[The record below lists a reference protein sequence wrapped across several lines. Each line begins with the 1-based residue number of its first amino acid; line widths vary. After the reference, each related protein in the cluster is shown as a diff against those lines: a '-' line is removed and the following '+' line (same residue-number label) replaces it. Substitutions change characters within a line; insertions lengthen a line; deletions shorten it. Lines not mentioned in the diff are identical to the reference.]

1 MVQKNEIAALLEA
14 LCEGPPD
21 HGGPELQALRLEA
34 AKALLQARDADGDSS
49 ASPAGDDAFTLA
61 LAALLSGSD
70 AEAAQRLLAESSMR
84 FPAMRLDVESALA
97 FVESISR
104 SAETAPAHLVEEL
117 LAADTIRS
125 PRQEAAAA
133 GPWTRSAQS
142 IRTSRRWSMAAA
154 CLALLVAPVIVWS
167 VHWPGPASVANS
179 PAPQART
186 TSAPSI
192 VDGAPSTPK
201 FASEAVQPCAPVD
214 KSSELA
220 GLGNRPTVRLAEA
233 DTKAGCERPGHQ
245 FADDAAGKEAA
256 QGAGDL
262 AQQTEAARAAKD
274 GRMLPPWLKDA
285 EEAAAGISA
294 AQSGRDAVRAL
305 RVEEL
310 FRTNGNRAAGA
321 AAVPAA
327 RPADPALSR

>member
-14 LCEGPPD
+14 LCDGPPD

-34 AKALLQARDADGDSS
+34 AKALLHARDADGDSS
-49 ASPAGDDAFTLA
+49 ASPTGDDAFMLA

-70 AEAAQRLLAESSMR
+70 TEATRRLLTESSMR
-84 FPAMRLDVESALA
+84 FPAARLDAESALA

-117 LAADTIRS
+117 LAADTNRS
-125 PRQEAAAA
+125 PRQEAAVA
-133 GPWTRSAQS
+133 GRWTRSAQS
-142 IRTSRRWSMAAA
+142 MRASRRWGMAAA
-154 CLALLVAPVIVWS
+154 CIALLVGSVTVWS
-167 VHWPGPASVANS
+167 VHWPAPASVADS

-186 TSAPSI
+186 TGAPSM
-192 VDGAPSTPK
+192 VEEAHSTPK
-201 FASEAVQPCAPVD
+201 FASEAVQPCTPVD
-214 KSSELA
+214 KSGEQA
-220 GLGNRPTVRLAEA
+220 ALGSRPAVRLAEA

-245 FADDAAGKEAA
+245 FADDAAGEEAA
-256 QGAGDL
+256 QGAGDR
-262 AQQTEAARAAKD
+262 AQQVEAART
-274 GRMLPPWLKDA
+274 A
-285 EEAAAGISA
+285 EEAAARISP
-294 AQSGRDAVRAL
+294 AQSGRDTVRAR

-327 RPADPALSR
+327 RPADPAVSR